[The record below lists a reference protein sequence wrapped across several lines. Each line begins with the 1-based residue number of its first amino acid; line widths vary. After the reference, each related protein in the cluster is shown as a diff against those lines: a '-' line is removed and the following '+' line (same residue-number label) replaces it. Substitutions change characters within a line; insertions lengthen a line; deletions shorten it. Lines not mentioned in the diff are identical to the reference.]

1 MLHKLKAYGI
11 TEEEIVLWI
20 TDFLIGRKQRVSI
33 QNNMSNWL
41 NVLSGIP
48 QGSVLGPLLFVI
60 YVNELPETVK
70 STVYLFADDT
80 KIFCSITDHNDP
92 KNLQDDLNILQKW
105 SNTWLLKFH
114 PDKCKRMT
122 IGKPN
127 EFTDI
132 IYTLDKNGTI
142 HNLENVEQEKDIG
155 VIIDSNLEFDKHIN
169 AKINKANSMFSI
181 IRSFQFL
188 NHQTFTPLYKSLVR
202 SHLEYA
208 SSVWNPHKQK
218 YIEAIENVQKRATKQ
233 LPNMSDLSYEERL
246 RKLHLPTLTF
256 RRIRGD
262 MIETYKIMHE
272 IYDKDV
278 TTFLKLRNQE
288 TERTSLRSHK
298 YQLYI
303 EPINKNIRKY
313 NISIRIINIWNNLPR
328 EVAEAPGVNTFKNRL
343 DRYWRDQDLLY
354 DYKAKL
360 NTDRKTTGGRIEV
373 DLDIV
378 GADSS
383 QLQNHP

>member
-1 MLHKLKAYGI
+1 MYALYVYDMCQNIINPSPVSNPISNPHSIRYI
-11 TEEEIVLWI
+11 F
-20 TDFLIGRKQRVSI
+20 FLCFFIHFYWVFKSI
-33 QNNMSNWL
+33 KPHIKPNIKPPFNYTFIFVCPPHYHIAPHIKPRQQPIYQVPVWL
-41 NVLSGIP
+41 IDNDPSD
-48 QGSVLGPLLFVI
+48 
-60 YVNELPETVK
+60 K
-70 STVYLFADDT
+70 
-80 KIFCSITDHNDP
+80 KIFRSINDHNDP
-92 KNLQDDLNILQKW
+92 KILQDDLNILKKW

-132 IYTLDKNGTI
+132 IYTLDKNRTI

-181 IRSFQFL
+181 IRRSFQFL
-188 NHQTFTPLYKSLVR
+188 NHQPFTPLYKSLVR
-202 SHLEYA
+202 SHLDYA
-208 SSVWNPHKQK
+208 SSVWNPYKQK
-218 YIEAIENVQKRATKQ
+218 HIEAIENVQKRATKQ

-278 TTFLKLRNQE
+278 TTFFKLRNQE

-303 EPINKNIRKY
+303 EPINKNIRK
-313 NISIRIINIWNNLPR
+313 
-328 EVAEAPGVNTFKNRL
+328 
-343 DRYWRDQDLLY
+343 
-354 DYKAKL
+354 
-360 NTDRKTTGGRIEV
+360 
-373 DLDIV
+373 
-378 GADSS
+378 
-383 QLQNHP
+383 